1 MSFCFPS
8 VKKNNNQ
15 KPKKTRGLSNVG
27 RWFGDVWPSVPT
39 VSPACRRRLK
49 VPNLSS
55 PLALTHP
62 PPSFSLLLS
71 LYYYYNHDYSQY
83 QCLCY
88 QFYYLKR
95 FYHGSMIII
104 VVSTLR
110 ARTHTR
116 VCLMYACHFIEYLL
130 KATKAKRKGGY
141 DAIVEDG
148 WRFYSLLPC
157 DTVHY
162 CVTVG

>member
-15 KPKKTRGLSNVG
+15 KQTKKKNRGISNAG
-27 RWFGDVWPSVPT
+27 RWFGDAWPTGPT

-49 VPNLSS
+49 APNLTP

-88 QFYYLKR
+88 QFYYFKR

-104 VVSTLR
+104 VISTLH
-110 ARTHTR
+110 ARTHTCMFD
-116 VCLMYACHFIEYLL
+116 VCMLFYRIFVESDKSQNIKEVMAPLWETDGDFTDCC
-130 KATKAKRKGGY
+130 R
-141 DAIVEDG
+141 AI
-148 WRFYSLLPC
+148 LC
-157 DTVHY
+157 TTV
-162 CVTVG
+162 

>member
-1 MSFCFPS
+1 MRREGQRKSLLCSRMFFCFPS
-8 VKKNNNQ
+8 VKKTTTKNQ
-15 KPKKTRGLSNVG
+15 KKKPRGLSNVG
-27 RWFGDVWPSVPT
+27 RWFGDVWPTVPT

-49 VPNLSS
+49 APNLTS

-104 VVSTLR
+104 VISTLR
-110 ARTHTR
+110 ARTFD
-116 VCLMYACHFIEYLL
+116 VCMSFYRIF
-130 KATKAKRKGGY
+130 
-141 DAIVEDG
+141 VESDK
-148 WRFYSLLPC
+148 SQ
-157 DTVHY
+157 T
-162 CVTVG
+162 